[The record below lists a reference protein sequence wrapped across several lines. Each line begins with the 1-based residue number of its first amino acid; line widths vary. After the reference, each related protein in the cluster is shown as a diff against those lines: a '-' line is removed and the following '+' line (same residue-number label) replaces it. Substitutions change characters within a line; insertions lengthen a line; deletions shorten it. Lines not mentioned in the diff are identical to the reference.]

1 MTTRP
6 LKVDHALKALPEVED
21 LAGLREALIGASR
34 EDRGRAWAASQAYA
48 TVDGR
53 LADTAAL
60 EAQVAAVAEQARD
73 RVEAAMRHSIAA
85 LRALEAGDQAAAARA
100 LVAAGE
106 VEEDAGRLDAAEA
119 CYRKALALG
128 RRPRDRSAEG
138 LAVRRLARIARE
150 RGDLDA
156 ALGSY
161 VAAYEVAV
169 AQRDTE
175 GAVVA
180 CQGVG
185 NVYVDQGLW
194 EKAREWYRRGVS
206 LTGEETPSRPLWQ
219 LYSNLA
225 VVARRT
231 GDLPASAEWLDR
243 AEDVALRLGDAA
255 GRLPIENGRARL
267 LVERGDYAAAAAAY
281 RRSIEAEGTP
291 SLRGAVLS
299 NLADCLLL
307 AGDVRGAEAAARE
320 LERLAM
326 VHRVTPLLPHAYR
339 TLGAA
344 ARARRD
350 EEGFVFYEQALDL
363 CRAPGSPPFELAQT
377 QHEYALFEAAM
388 GHPESAAARLHE
400 ALVVYRRL
408 GTRPEIAKAE
418 REIGEIRAQLPVAQG
433 VEGTGTDTSEDGGR

>member
-6 LKVDHALKALPEVED
+6 LKVDHALKALPEVDD
-21 LAGLREALIGASR
+21 LGGLREALIGASR
-34 EDRGRAWAASQAYA
+34 EDRGRAWAASEAYA
-48 TVDGR
+48 TVDAR
-53 LADTAAL
+53 IADTAAL
-60 EAQVAAVAEQARD
+60 DARIAAIADEARS
-73 RVEAAMRHSIAA
+73 RVETVMRHSLAA
-85 LRALEAGDQAAAARA
+85 LRALEAGDEAAASRA

-119 CYRKALALG
+119 CYRQAAALG

-138 LAVRRLARIARE
+138 LAVRRLGRIARE

-156 ALGSY
+156 ALRHYLASY
-161 VAAYEVAV
+161 EIAV

-180 CQGVG
+180 CQGTG
-185 NVYVDQGLW
+185 NVYGDQGLW
-194 EKAREWYRRGVS
+194 EKAREWYERGVS
-206 LTGEETPSRPLWQ
+206 LLSEEIPTRPLWQ

-231 GDLPASAEWLDR
+231 GDLGASEAWLDR
-243 AEDVALRLGDAA
+243 AEAIVGQLDDAA

-281 RRSIEAEGTP
+281 RRSLEAQGSP

-307 AGDVRGAEAAARE
+307 AGDLRGAVAAARE

-326 VHRVTPLLPHAYR
+326 VHRLTPLLPHAYR

-388 GHPESAAARLHE
+388 GHPESAVARLDE
-400 ALVVYRRL
+400 ALAIYRRL
-408 GTRPEIAKAE
+408 GTRPEMEKAE
-418 REIGEIRAQLPVAQG
+418 REKVEIQAQLSG
-433 VEGTGTDTSEDGGR
+433 VQRVEDTVEITSEDGGR

>member
-6 LKVDHALKALPEVED
+6 LKVDQALKALPEIDD
-21 LAGLREALIGASR
+21 LGGLREALIGASR
-34 EDRGRAWAASQAYA
+34 EDRGRAWAASQAYS

-60 EAQVAAVAEQARD
+60 EAQVAAVAEQARA
-73 RVEAAMRHSIAA
+73 RMEAAMRHSIAA
-85 LRALEAGDQAAAARA
+85 LRALEAGDDAAAARA

-106 VEEDAGRLDAAEA
+106 VEEEAGRLEAAEA

-156 ALGSY
+156 ALGAY
-161 VAAYEVAV
+161 VASYEVAV
-169 AQRDTE
+169 AQRDIE

-194 EKAREWYRRGVS
+194 EQAREWYQRGLS
-206 LTGEETPSRPLWQ
+206 LAGEDAPSRPLWQ

-231 GDLPASAEWLDR
+231 GDLGASDAWLDR
-243 AEDVALRLGDAA
+243 TEAIVRRLGDAA

-267 LVERGDYAAAAAAY
+267 LEARGNYAAAAAAY
-281 RRSIEAEGTP
+281 RRSLEAEGSP

-307 AGDVRGAEAAARE
+307 AGDLRGAEAAARE
-320 LERLAM
+320 LERLAL
-326 VHRVTPLLPHAYR
+326 VQRLAPLLPHAYR

-350 EEGFVFYEQALDL
+350 EEGFVFFEQALDL

-377 QHEYALFEAAM
+377 QHEYARFDAAM
-388 GHPESAAARLHE
+388 GRAESAAARLHE
-400 ALVVYRRL
+400 ALAIYRRL
-408 GTRPEIAKAE
+408 GTRPEMEKAE
-418 REIGEIRAQLPVAQG
+418 REMAELLAQLPALHG
-433 VEGTGTDTSEDGGR
+433 VEEPVTDLFPDGAR